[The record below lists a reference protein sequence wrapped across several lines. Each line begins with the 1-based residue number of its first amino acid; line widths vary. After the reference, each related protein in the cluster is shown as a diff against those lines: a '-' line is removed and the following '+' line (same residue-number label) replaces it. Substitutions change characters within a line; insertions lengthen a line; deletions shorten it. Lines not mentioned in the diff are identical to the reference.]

1 MNLDPFNEFS
11 YLDKRLN
18 IQFEKLKEIR
28 HLIDPRVSDSEIRV
42 LIDMGFDAVSMC
54 AEKIKEYDKHNN
66 ETIESYE

>member
-11 YLDKRLN
+11 YLEKRLD

-54 AEKIKEYDKHNN
+54 AEKIKKYD
-66 ETIESYE
+66 EQSR

>member
-1 MNLDPFNEFS
+1 MEKKTVNLDPFNEFS
-11 YLDKRLN
+11 YLEKRLD

-54 AEKIKEYDKHNN
+54 AEK
-66 ETIESYE
+66 

>member
-28 HLIDPRVSDSEIRV
+28 HLIDPRVSDSEIKV

-54 AEKIKEYDKHNN
+54 VEKIKEYD
-66 ETIESYE
+66 EQLT